1 MKRTERGNFHHPKSP
16 LFFFPG
22 AADTPPRDSR
32 QLGIRMALGMAL
44 GRRAFGMALGRAFGM
59 ALGRAFGMA
68 LGRAFGMALGRA
80 LGTLVV

>member
-22 AADTPPRDSR
+22 AADTSPRDSR
-32 QLGIRMALGMAL
+32 QLGIRMALGTAL
-44 GRRAFGMALGRAFGM
+44 GMALGK
-59 ALGRAFGMA
+59 ALGM
-68 LGRAFGMALGRA
+68 A

>member
-22 AADTPPRDSR
+22 AADTSPRDSR
-32 QLGIRMALGMAL
+32 QLGIRMALGRALGMAL
-44 GRRAFGMALGRAFGM
+44 GKALGMALGRVLGM
-59 ALGRAFGMA
+59 ALGM
-68 LGRAFGMALGRA
+68 A

>member
-44 GRRAFGMALGRAFGM
+44 GR
-59 ALGRAFGMA
+59 AFGMA